1 MELRVILKRR
11 LDVLLDDILKN
22 PFNSRKTALQDSG
35 GAPAGPV
42 KGNKE

>member
-11 LDVLLDDILKN
+11 LDVLLGDVLNN
-22 PFNSRKTALQDSG
+22 PFNSRKTALQKSG
-35 GAPAGPV
+35 GAPAGLV